1 MSDALVRLTEVLNKL
16 QDSGGLTANLK
27 IDRSG
32 ALEIVITNADASPVT
47 PSPPPAPPAE
57 VPPGVRDAPPP
68 PAPPPRDGAAAA
80 GGRETPDGAAPPRDA
95 PAGGAPP
102 PPPGAPGA
110 AEASKPVSSD
120 VARALALAIAAAYS
134 PADLLRHLPSDVL
147 LEAVRLQRGLVGDPA
162 EAAAAPEAAA
172 PPEPAAPRRRGRPRK
187 ALKVRLPTPPTPA
200 AVSARG
206 EAAAR
211 RAAAEEAAEA
221 PAAVAVAHG
230 HGTRRAARAEAATA
244 EPAAA
249 PEAWWPLLRSLRDV
263 AARSPQHDSW
273 EEPEFIVQR
282 RNAEHCRLLKSVSL
296 SRDVCHGHG
305 LVAVRDLEPGERFF
319 DVTALY
325 VDGAAR
331 KPGEGDCA
339 ACATGAHRRHT
350 CGQGR
355 SAGGGSY
362 LPIDNSVYYE
372 LKAGPTHALTY
383 FFNEDRRGDDCDARV
398 RLQHTYVPRL
408 GGWVL
413 EWRVLERLQA
423 GDELLVDYPETDDG
437 VKHATWPAR
446 PPVAEKRAAPPA
458 PKAPRAVTSRGRQ
471 VFAPASIEDSSS
483 DDDDDGGAPAITAS
497 AGHEDAAALL
507 ALFAGA
513 APEPP
518 KKKSRSGARR
528 PAPPRVYKSRAE
540 PPPPN
545 PSNPWG
551 LKRPPSVPRVPL
563 NASFPRTLKLICEDP
578 KNAAIVTWCPK
589 AREISVVDKPT
600 FITDVLPK
608 YFRSNVASGRG
619 KPGAVDD
626 DTATAHFDGVHSR
639 QFDSFV
645 RQLNYYGFRKAR
657 RCTNRYVCMDY
668 SIKSPA
674 EFDRLSRYV
683 PAHTASR
690 ALARAPIR
698 DRPQPPPPALQPSLK
713 GEHAADAPP
722 APKRPRGRPPG
733 SRNRPRSDET
743 EPPRKKARAAS
754 GRTGAYASPASP
766 PDARGRLAASS
777 ADSDS
782 DSDESARAADDSSDS
797 DFEASRAPPPRPP
810 VPQALAP
817 PPLPAPLPRIAE

>member
-1 MSDALVRLTEVLNKL
+1 M
-16 QDSGGLTANLK
+16 
-27 IDRSG
+27 
-32 ALEIVITNADASPVT
+32 
-47 PSPPPAPPAE
+47 
-57 VPPGVRDAPPP
+57 
-68 PAPPPRDGAAAA
+68 
-80 GGRETPDGAAPPRDA
+80 
-95 PAGGAPP
+95 
-102 PPPGAPGA
+102 
-110 AEASKPVSSD
+110 
-120 VARALALAIAAAYS
+120 
-134 PADLLRHLPSDVL
+134 
-147 LEAVRLQRGLVGDPA
+147 
-162 EAAAAPEAAA
+162 
-172 PPEPAAPRRRGRPRK
+172 
-187 ALKVRLPTPPTPA
+187 
-200 AVSARG
+200 
-206 EAAAR
+206 
-211 RAAAEEAAEA
+211 
-221 PAAVAVAHG
+221 
-230 HGTRRAARAEAATA
+230 
-244 EPAAA
+244 
-249 PEAWWPLLRSLRDV
+249 
-263 AARSPQHDSW
+263 
-273 EEPEFIVQR
+273 
-282 RNAEHCRLLKSVSL
+282 SL

-305 LVAVRDLEPGERFF
+305 LVAVKDLEPGDRFF

-325 VDGAAR
+325 VDGAAK

-383 FFNEDRRGDDCDARV
+383 FFNEDRRGDDCDAKV

-413 EWRVLERLQA
+413 EWRVLERLRA

-437 VKHATWPAR
+437 VKHATWPAK

-458 PKAPRAVTSRGRQ
+458 PKAPRAVTSRGRK

-483 DDDDDGGAPAITAS
+483 DDDDGGGGETAAAAP

-507 ALFAGA
+507 ALFAAGA

-518 KKKSRSGARR
+518 RKKSRSGARR

-600 FITDVLPK
+600 FITDVLPR

-713 GEHAADAPP
+713 GVHAADAP

-733 SRNRPRSDET
+733 SRNRPRSDAP
-743 EPPRKKARAAS
+743 EPPRKRARAAS

-766 PDARGRLAASS
+766 PDGRLAASS

-782 DSDESARAADDSSDS
+782 DSDESARAADESSDS
-797 DFEASRAPPPRPP
+797 DFEAPRAPPPRPP